1 MKLTVPKLI
10 KKLDRVFSLYIRLRD
25 SGEGY
30 GKCCTCGKVGHYKS
44 MHAGHFQSRGHHGT
58 RFDEKNVNMQCPHC
72 NLWRDGAGPDYFRF
86 MQDKYGDDVIDE
98 IRANKLGKFFAWDL
112 EELIEHYQKLVKEMT

>member
-10 KKLDRVFSLYIRLRD
+10 KKLDRIFSLYIRLRD

-44 MHAGHFQSRGHHGT
+44 MDAGHFQNRAFHGT
-58 RFDEKNVNMQCPHC
+58 RFHEANVNLQCRFC
-72 NLWRDGAGPDYFRF
+72 NRFRESCGPDYFRF

-98 IRANKLGKFFAWDL
+98 IRASKLGKFTAWNL
-112 EELIEHYQKLVKEMT
+112 EEDIKHYQKLVKEMT